1 MPVLLILINLKAKQL
16 FDVNK
21 LFIILLFLVIIRI
34 AALIRLIC
42 SELNQL
48 RHRADIVQLLTVY

>member
-42 SELNQL
+42 SELN
-48 RHRADIVQLLTVY
+48 RN